1 MTMFNGY
8 IMVDWSAA
16 NSRTTGKDSIWVAE
30 LMGNVNDVILT
41 NYPTR
46 SCFRKYLKGKMEEAT
61 ENNKRLLIG
70 FDFPFGY
77 PANAYGKFSF
87 KDCDDW
93 KGLWKLISTNIKDNI
108 KNYANKNNRFY
119 VASDFN
125 KCFPD
130 NKRPFWGHPTGTNHD
145 GQYPYLENN
154 PPQVYD
160 DNFLSEFRIIEKTL
174 GNQHNINPKSVWQL
188 FCGVTVGGQTLM
200 GIPTLQKV
208 KDHKEIDCVIWPF
221 ENIDDKT
228 KHVIAEIY
236 PSIWDTQGDHD
247 INDANQVYT
256 VAKNIAYLDET
267 NLLQK
272 FLNAPFDYERDNK
285 INEGDIIKK
294 EGWILGVDETGNPAQ
309 CH

>member
-1 MTMFNGY
+1 
-8 IMVDWSAA
+8 MVDWSA
-16 NSRTTGKDSIWVAE
+16 NNRPIMGENSIWLAWLERGQQVKFFNPDTRTKTLKKITE
-30 LMGNVNDVILT
+30 LL
-41 NYPTR
+41 
-46 SCFRKYLKGKMEEAT
+46 
-61 ENNKRLLIG
+61 NNKGRTIVG

-77 PANAYGKFSF
+77 PYDSYDGFGCKNW
-87 KDCDDW
+87 KD
-93 KGLWKLISTNIKDNI
+93 LWKLINTNIKDDIN
-108 KNYANKNNRFY
+108 NYENCNNRFK

-130 NKRPFWGHPTGTNHD
+130 NKGPFWGHPTGEKHA

-160 DNFLSEFRIIEKTL
+160 DNFLSEFRIIERTL

-200 GIPTLQKV
+200 GIPTLQKL
-208 KDHKEIDCVIWPF
+208 KECKKLDCVIWPF

-236 PSIWDTQGDHD
+236 PSIWDVQGDHD

-267 NLLQK
+267 NTLKNLLQ
-272 FLNAPFDYERDNK
+272 APHIHSKKD
-285 INEGDIIKK
+285 DIIKK

-309 CH
+309 CP